1 MNSYRVN
8 EITKFQEIK
17 ILYALIRYADKEGII
32 DFKTTDIANSLS
44 KIEKG
49 NGFFVSNLLYDLD
62 EAGIIEYTE
71 VGEDGFE
78 PIIFASIN
86 ERTHIY
92 LSELIEFTEKESLSI
107 ENRITEILTFNPKS
121 LTQQIKDT
129 GLKIDEVNSY
139 ISGTDLLKPLEIPLK
154 EIHKHFESIRK
165 VSEEYENIYKN
176 IIKPVQEES
185 RAGVKATVNWAIIS
199 IIISTAISL
208 VISNFEKL

>member
-1 MNSYRVN
+1 M
-8 EITKFQEIK
+8 
-17 ILYALIRYADKEGII
+17 
-32 DFKTTDIANSLS
+32 
-44 KIEKG
+44 
-49 NGFFVSNLLYDLD
+49 SNLLYDLD
-62 EAGIIEYTE
+62 EAGVIEYTE

-92 LSELIEFTEKESLSI
+92 LSELIEFTEKEFLSI

-129 GLKIDEVNSY
+129 GLKIDEVNNY
-139 ISGTDLLKPLEIPLK
+139 ISGTDLLKPLETPLK

-165 VSEEYENIYKN
+165 VSEEYENIYKT

-185 RAGVKATVNWAIIS
+185 RSGVKATVNWAIIS

-208 VISNFEKL
+208 VISNLEKL